1 MSLSNGRRGEGIK
14 EALFM
19 TPIIGDLIKNT
30 VGKVVD
36 KLADKYLPASLGEKE
51 KAEFRF
57 EAERLA
63 VEEYKV
69 AIADVQT
76 ARELA
81 GKESEG
87 APGWTKVLT
96 VTHRPVWSFLILA
109 IFVWTIL
116 APYLGFPQIPLT
128 DIHKDVMQ
136 TVIIFYFGG
145 RTIEKV
151 GGAVWGR

>member
-1 MSLSNGRRGEGIK
+1 MGEGWG
-14 EALFM
+14 EGEGEGLSM

-36 KLADKYLPASLGEKE
+36 KIADKFLPASMSEKE
-51 KAEFRF
+51 KAEMRL

-63 VEEYKV
+63 LEEYKT

-109 IFVWTIL
+109 VFAWTIL

-151 GGAVWGR
+151 GGMAWGR

>member
-1 MSLSNGRRGEGIK
+1 
-14 EALFM
+14 M

-96 VTHRPVWSFLILA
+96 VTHRPVWSFLIRA

-116 APYLGFPQIPLT
+116 APYLGFPLIPLT

-151 GGAVWGR
+151 GGAVWGRDA

>member
-1 MSLSNGRRGEGIK
+1 
-14 EALFM
+14 M

-36 KLADKYLPASLGEKE
+36 KIADKFLPAPLSEKE
-51 KAEFRF
+51 KAEMRL

-63 VEEYKV
+63 LEEYKT

-87 APGWTKVLT
+87 APGGTKGLT
-96 VTHRPVWSFLILA
+96 VIPRPGWAFLVLA
-109 IFVWTIL
+109 IFAWAITP
-116 APYLGFPQIPLT
+116 PY
-128 DIHKDVMQ
+128 
-136 TVIIFYFGG
+136 
-145 RTIEKV
+145 
-151 GGAVWGR
+151 